1 MAHVA
6 LESNQKLPL
15 CLFNQRFTLTVPAP
29 KEASDCKWLQQQ
41 SQQQQQQ
48 QQQQLERARAALHKE
63 RFGNGDDDGMQIDVV
78 GGDDGHQSTQAQPKT
93 VSHFSINTCDQRVL
107 SMRGR

>member
-1 MAHVA
+1 MIHVA

-41 SQQQQQQ
+41 SQQQQQ
-48 QQQQLERARAALHKE
+48 LERARAALHKE
-63 RFGNGDDDGMQIDVV
+63 RFDNGDDDGMQIDVV
-78 GGDDGHQSTQAQPKT
+78 DGDDEHQ
-93 VSHFSINTCDQRVL
+93 INTGTAKNSFTFLNQH
-107 SMRGR
+107 M

>member
-6 LESNQKLPL
+6 LEESNQKLPL

-41 SQQQQQQ
+41 SQQQSQ

-63 RFGNGDDDGMQIDVV
+63 RFDNGDDDGMQIDVAD
-78 GGDDGHQSTQAQPKT
+78 GDDEHQSTQAQPKT